1 MSITGVR
8 LPFAL
13 VNPLDSS
20 WVWVQTK
27 GVRVLIIVL
36 VAVAVSFVG
45 RLWIRRFRRR
55 LEGTP
60 DLTQAIDLKRTTT
73 IVTTVTN
80 AVRVLVWGTAGLFV
94 LAALGIDLAPLL
106 AGASILGVALGFGA
120 QSLVRDFLTGFFI
133 LVEDQFGVGDSVEV
147 AVQGSPTTVTG
158 RVESFGLRHTTIRGP
173 DGTLST
179 TGNGNVLLVR
189 NLSRG
194 RGLVDV
200 EVRVPKVRDYR
211 TVEESAEQAVRDLR
225 EDSTVKR
232 MVTSGPDYVAVEPT
246 GGDDLLVRVQ
256 AETRPAK
263 RSEVERELQRRLNR
277 RLLSMPRGDG
287 D

>member
-1 MSITGVR
+1 MHAAFP
-8 LPFAL
+8 LAL
-13 VNPLDSS
+13 VNPLNQT
-20 WVWVQTK
+20 WVQTK
-27 GVRVLIIVL
+27 GVRVLVIL
-36 VAVAVSFVG
+36 VIAVAFSIAG

-60 DLTQAIDLKRTTT
+60 DITQAINLRRTTT
-73 IVTTVTN
+73 IVTTVTT
-80 AVRVLVWGTAGLFV
+80 AVRVLVWGTTALLV
-94 LAALGIDLAPLL
+94 LAAIGIDLAPLL

-133 LVEDQFGVGDSVEV
+133 LVEDQFGVGDSVEI
-147 AVQGSPTTVTG
+147 AVTGSPTTVIG
-158 RVESFGLRHTTIRGP
+158 RVEIFGLRHTTIRGP

-200 EVRVPKVRDYR
+200 EVRVPGVRDYR
-211 TVEESAEQAVRDLR
+211 EVEQSAEEAVRDLR
-225 EDSTVKR
+225 EDSTVRR

-246 GGDDLLVRVQ
+246 GGEDLLVRVQ
-256 AETRPAK
+256 AETRPSR

-277 RLLSMPRGDG
+277 RLLSLPRTKD
-287 D
+287 